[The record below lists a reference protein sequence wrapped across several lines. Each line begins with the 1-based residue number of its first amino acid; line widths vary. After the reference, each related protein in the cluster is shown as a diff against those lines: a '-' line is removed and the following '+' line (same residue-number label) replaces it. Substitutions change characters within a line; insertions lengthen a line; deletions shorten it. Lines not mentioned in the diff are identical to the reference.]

1 MSSTPHLEPAPVAV
15 PDLYADVSF
24 PEVTAP
30 RSRSKS
36 RLTGEKLLEG
46 LNPPQREAVL
56 HEGSPVLVVAGAGS
70 GKTRVLTRR
79 IAYLVSERR
88 VHPGSILA
96 ITFTNKAAA
105 EMRGRVMDLVGNRA
119 KLMWVSTFHSA
130 CVRILRSE
138 IARFGMSRT
147 FSIYDDA
154 DSKRLM
160 QLVANDLDLDPKR
173 FPVRGI
179 LNWVSACKND
189 LVDHESAS
197 SRVRSANEESYAA
210 AYAEY
215 QRRLIAANALDFDDL
230 IMTTVHL
237 MQAFPEL
244 REQYRRRFRHVLVD
258 EYQDTNHAQYALI
271 RELCSAE
278 VEGLAEAPVTTPP
291 ELMVVGDS
299 DQSIYAFRGATI
311 RNINDFDSDF
321 PGARVILLEQNY
333 RSSQTILTAANA
345 VIVQNAG
352 RKPKNLWSDAGDGAQ
367 IVGYV
372 ADSEHDEAQFV
383 AGEIDRLSD
392 AGEGRYR
399 DAAVFYRTNAQSRA
413 FEEVFIRVGMPY
425 KVVGGVRF
433 YERRE
438 VRDAIAYLRAISNRS
453 DDVSVRRILNVPKRG
468 IGDRAE
474 AAVAEL
480 ATRLRIS
487 FGEALRRVDEIP
499 GLASRSLRLL
509 QGFTDLLDQHEGMV
523 AAGVPADQILT
534 SVLEKSGYLN
544 ELKTSADPQD
554 QTRLENLVELVA
566 VAQEFVTGVAA
577 AEVEPD
583 LYAEF
588 GVLDSDRAADPRHFT
603 ESASESTDSEPDDEL
618 STPLSEDRPSEDLE
632 LAAGAPEPD
641 TSLGAFLER
650 VALVADSDQIPTAT
664 DSTDSGVVT
673 LMTLHTAKGLEFDN
687 VFLTGCEDGVFP
699 HQRALSN
706 PDELEEERRLAYV
719 GITRARRRLYLSR
732 AIVRAAWGAPQH
744 NPPSRFLNEIPD
756 RLIDWRRT
764 ERAVSTW
771 RNTSATSKANQ
782 QWRNTV
788 GFGAGRQQPRRI
800 PSLVAGD
807 RVLHTTFGMGKVIT
821 TSGSGED
828 VKADVDFGSA
838 GIKRLSLKHAPLEKL

>member
-1 MSSTPHLEPAPVAV
+1 MTAPHVDPAPGPA
-15 PDLYADVSF
+15 PELYPGASIA
-24 PEVTAP
+24 EMSMP

-36 RLTGEKLLEG
+36 SRLNAEKLLEG

-56 HEGSPVLVVAGAGS
+56 HEGAPVLVVAGAGS

-79 IAYLVSERR
+79 VAYLVSERR

-138 IARFGMSRT
+138 ISRFGMSRT

-173 FPVRGI
+173 FPVRTI

-189 LVDHESAS
+189 LVDHESVS
-197 SRVRSANEESYAA
+197 SRVRTTNEESFAE
-210 AYAEY
+210 AYRDY

-237 MQAFPEL
+237 MQAFPEM

-278 VEGLAEAPVTTPP
+278 VGGVDDTPLVQPP

-311 RNINDFDSDF
+311 RNINDFDTDF

-333 RSSQTILTAANA
+333 RSTQTILSAANA
-345 VIVQNAG
+345 VIVQNPG

-392 AGEGRYR
+392 TAQGRYR

-413 FEEVFIRVGMPY
+413 FEEVFIRVGLPY

-474 AAVAEL
+474 AAVAEM

-499 GLASRSLRLL
+499 GLATRSLRQL
-509 QGFTDLLDQHEGMV
+509 QGFVNLLDEHEGMV
-523 AAGVPADQILT
+523 ASGVPADQILT

-577 AEVEPD
+577 AEVEPEV
-583 LYAEF
+583 LAEF
-588 GVLDSDRAADPRHFT
+588 GISEGDRGVPAEDQTGAVPAEDHP
-603 ESASESTDSEPDDEL
+603 STDLD
-618 STPLSEDRPSEDLE
+618 

-650 VALVADSDQIPTAT
+650 VALVADSDQIPTAP
-664 DSTDSGVVT
+664 DPGDSGVVT

-706 PDELEEERRLAYV
+706 PEELEEERRLAYV
-719 GITRARRRLYLSR
+719 GITRARKCLYLSR
-732 AIVRAAWGAPQH
+732 AVVRAAWGAPQH
-744 NPPSRFLNEIPD
+744 NPASRFLAEIPE

-764 ERAVSTW
+764 ERAVSSW
-771 RNTSATSKANQ
+771 RNTSATSRANRA
-782 QWRNTV
+782 WRNTV
-788 GFGAGRQQPRRI
+788 GYGAGRQQPRSI
-800 PSLVAGD
+800 PRLVAGD
-807 RVLHTTFGMGKVIT
+807 RVLHTTFGMGRVIT
-821 TSGSGED
+821 TSGAGDD

-838 GIKRLSLKHAPLEKL
+838 GIKRLSLKHAPLEKV